1 MLRKGFTLIEL
12 MVVIAVI
19 GILSSLVLV
28 TYPTAQGRANDG
40 VIMSD
45 ADQIRVAAEVSKG
58 MISAGDYSNLGGAT
72 GLGEDADINA
82 LVTDANSRN
91 GTKTNFAFHYTV
103 DDTTYTDYCAV
114 IQMNSGDFWCVD
126 SNYYGGNEGN
136 STNCASATFCGAGG
150 AM

>member
-45 ADQIRVAAEVSKG
+45 ADQIRVAAEVFYGINGS
-58 MISAGDYSNLGGAT
+58 YS
-72 GLGEDADINA
+72 GLADDTDVAALVADAD
-82 LVTDANSRN
+82 SRN
-91 GTKTNFAFHYTV
+91 GADETDFVFVFPAAGFAN
-103 DDTTYTDYCAV
+103 YCAS
-114 IQMNSGDFWCVD
+114 IEMNSGQYWCVD
-126 SNYYGGNEGN
+126 SRYHSGAQGAACAAN
-136 STNCASATFCGAGG
+136 SDCAGA
-150 AM
+150 AL

>member
-45 ADQIRVAAEVSKG
+45 ADQIRVAAEVFYG
-58 MISAGDYSNLGGAT
+58 INGDYD
-72 GLGEDADINA
+72 GLAADADVAA

-91 GTKTNFAFHYTV
+91 GAETDFAFAFKAV
-103 DDTTYTDYCAV
+103 ADFSEYCAV
-114 IQMNSGDFWCVD
+114 IEMNSGQYWCVD
-126 SNYYGGNEGN
+126 SDYTSGAQAAA
-136 STNCASATFCGAGG
+136 TCASATFCDGG

>member
-45 ADQIRVAAEVSKG
+45 ADQIRVAAEVFYGINGS
-58 MISAGDYSNLGGAT
+58 YS
-72 GLGEDADINA
+72 GLADDTDVAALVADAD
-82 LVTDANSRN
+82 SRN
-91 GTKTNFAFHYTV
+91 GATDADFAFAFPDADFTG
-103 DDTTYTDYCAV
+103 YCAV
-114 IQMNSGDFWCVD
+114 IELNSGKDWCVD
-126 SNYYGGNEGN
+126 SHYFSGQQDA
-136 STNCASATFCGAGG
+136 SSCAAATDCDGDG
-150 AM
+150 M

>member
-45 ADQIRVAAEVSKG
+45 ADQIRVAAEVFRGINGS
-58 MISAGDYSNLGGAT
+58 YS
-72 GLGEDADINA
+72 GLAADPDVAALVADAD
-82 LVTDANSRN
+82 SRN
-91 GTKTNFAFHYTV
+91 GAETDFAFHFTV
-103 DDTTYTDYCAV
+103 DAATYTDYCAV
-114 IQMNSGDFWCVD
+114 IEMNSGQFWCVD
-126 SNYYGGNEGN
+126 SDYASGAQVAAV
-136 STNCASATFCGAGG
+136 CASATFCDGG

>member
-45 ADQIRVAAEVSKG
+45 ADQIRVAAEVFRG
-58 MISAGDYSNLGGAT
+58 INGDYD
-72 GLGEDADINA
+72 GLAADTDVAALVADAD
-82 LVTDANSRN
+82 SRN
-91 GTKTNFAFHYTV
+91 GAETDFAFHYTADGV
-103 DDTTYTDYCAV
+103 TYTNYCAV
-114 IQMNSGDFWCVD
+114 IELNSGQWWCVD
-126 SNYYGGNEGN
+126 SHYFSGAQAA
-136 STNCASATFCGAGG
+136 SSCASALDCDGD